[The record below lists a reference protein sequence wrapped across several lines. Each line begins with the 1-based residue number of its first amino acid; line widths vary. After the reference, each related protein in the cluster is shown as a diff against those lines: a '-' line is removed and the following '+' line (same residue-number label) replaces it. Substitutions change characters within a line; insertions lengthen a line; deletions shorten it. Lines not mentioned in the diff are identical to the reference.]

1 VLKGLSDIK
10 DPPILGRVKQN
21 KKFPNFVKA
30 ALKRMKLPED
40 AITAEEAELHLLKA
54 KENNH
59 DGQFMAFWTL
69 RVLMAPIIESAIL
82 VDRWLYLTDAIKDSD
97 SPNKG
102 VWMYPLFDLSASPR
116 NVVFIASK

>member
-1 VLKGLSDIK
+1 MLKGLSDIK

-59 DGQFMAFWTL
+59 DRQFIAFWTL

>member
-1 VLKGLSDIK
+1 LSDIK

-59 DGQFMAFWTL
+59 DRQFIAFWTL